1 MPQGQ
6 VIVHVERKAGA
17 QPCCPTCSK
26 PAPGYDSRRR
36 RWRHLDTCQYKT
48 ILEAD
53 VPRVK
58 CPEHGVVT
66 TTVPWAEPNS
76 GFTALFE
83 ALVID
88 WLKEAS
94 TSAVARLMGLSWNA
108 IDGIMQRAVKRGLAR
123 RKKTCAQH
131 LGVDETAFRKR
142 HDYVSIVSDQDNGTV
157 LYVGKDRKKA
167 DLKQWFEAL
176 PRSCLEA
183 IESVSMDMW
192 PAFINATLEMVPGAE
207 SKIAFDKFHVA
218 KYLGEAVDKVRR
230 EEHRKLM
237 KAGKADLKGTKYDWL
252 SNPKNMTRR
261 QKQRFKALRDSTL
274 KTARA
279 WAIKELAMSLWGY
292 VSKTWARKGWARW
305 LSWAVR
311 CRLEPMKKVAKT
323 IKKHLWGILNAIVL
337 KVSNG
342 PAEGINSRIK
352 AIKVRSHGFRN
363 KERFAN
369 LSFCRARQKAA
380 SDTGVTDVGSSVIVS
395 KNCSSS
401 SRLVPLRK
409 FSNSG
414 TSRCKGKARSR
425 VKSRSERRACCKNA
439 SLDNVLFIGA
449 YMFLNDLRQ
458 NSLIGGWN
466 GGYRV
471 HFRLLE
477 MVVNRRYFTTE
488 Q

>member
-1 MPQGQ
+1 ML
-6 VIVHVERKAGA
+6 
-17 QPCCPTCSK
+17 CS
-26 PAPGYDSRRR
+26 P
-36 RWRHLDTCQYKT
+36 
-48 ILEAD
+48 
-53 VPRVK
+53 
-58 CPEHGVVT
+58 
-66 TTVPWAEPNS
+66 
-76 GFTALFE
+76 
-83 ALVID
+83 
-88 WLKEAS
+88 
-94 TSAVARLMGLSWNA
+94 SA
-108 IDGIMQRAVKRGLAR
+108 
-123 RKKTCAQH
+123 
-131 LGVDETAFRKR
+131 
-142 HDYVSIVSDQDNGTV
+142 
-157 LYVGKDRKKA
+157 KKA
-167 DLKQWFEAL
+167 DEDLIIGRKREIVTRSCTARPVGCGVGVIATIRDPASHLLSTAFPIYPFTRLLSPVPADSGLGRKLLADSFAIYARVLEAIQ
-176 PRSCLEA
+176 SCLEA

-369 LSFCRARQKAA
+369 AIYFHL
-380 SDTGVTDVGSSVIVS
+380 GG
-395 KNCSSS
+395 
-401 SRLVPLRK
+401 
-409 FSNSG
+409 
-414 TSRCKGKARSR
+414 
-425 VKSRSERRACCKNA
+425 
-439 SLDNVLFIGA
+439 LDLYPEAIS
-449 YMFLNDLRQ
+449 Q
-458 NSLIGGWN
+458 Q
-466 GGYRV
+466 
-471 HFRLLE
+471 LLP
-477 MVVNRRYFTTE
+477 T
-488 Q
+488 

>member
-66 TTVPWAEPNS
+66 TTVPLAEPNS

-167 DLKQWFEAL
+167 DLKHKRVFDLVKDFGTSESPKSTRSSTTHWCPGRPGHPAFRHNIASSLRLHTGLPYDWTPRSDAPLGSPLAPSARRVSRVASRLPGTTRLRFALHGGQRWFEAL

-292 VSKTWARKGWARW
+292 VQ
-305 LSWAVR
+305 
-311 CRLEPMKKVAKT
+311 C
-323 IKKHLWGILNAIVL
+323 H
-337 KVSNG
+337 
-342 PAEGINSRIK
+342 
-352 AIKVRSHGFRN
+352 
-363 KERFAN
+363 
-369 LSFCRARQKAA
+369 
-380 SDTGVTDVGSSVIVS
+380 
-395 KNCSSS
+395 
-401 SRLVPLRK
+401 
-409 FSNSG
+409 
-414 TSRCKGKARSR
+414 
-425 VKSRSERRACCKNA
+425 
-439 SLDNVLFIGA
+439 
-449 YMFLNDLRQ
+449 
-458 NSLIGGWN
+458 
-466 GGYRV
+466 
-471 HFRLLE
+471 
-477 MVVNRRYFTTE
+477 
-488 Q
+488 

>member
-369 LSFCRARQKAA
+369 AIYFHLGGLDRCPPWRAKRRRVVPGSREATR
-380 SDTGVTDVGSSVIVS
+380 DTRRAEGA
-395 KNCSSS
+395 
-401 SRLVPLRK
+401 
-409 FSNSG
+409 
-414 TSRCKGKARSR
+414 KGDPKGA
-425 VKSRSERRACCKNA
+425 SERGVQSYGRPVCSRNELAMLWRNA
-439 SLDNVLFIGA
+439 G
-449 YMFLNDLRQ
+449 
-458 NSLIGGWN
+458 
-466 GGYRV
+466 
-471 HFRLLE
+471 
-477 MVVNRRYFTTE
+477 
-488 Q
+488 